1 MIFVKKYV
9 VFALLGILVFS
20 CKKDVPPVKPT
31 ATGSI
36 STSKR
41 LLICNEG
48 NFNGSNATI
57 TLFDP
62 LSGSVIPDV
71 YGPANSNQYI
81 GDVVQSGVKFN
92 GNYFWAVNHSGKIV
106 VTDKNFI
113 KRASISGFISPRYIE
128 FVSNN
133 KAYVSNLQLNNNVAN
148 YIQVLDV
155 NTNSISKTIRLDGWT
170 EQMAQ
175 SYGKVYVCNQRK
187 KYVYVI
193 NASTDLLYDSIFV
206 NATNDC
212 IVKDKNEKL
221 WVSCNADSVN
231 NIPSRLV
238 KINPLTDSIESDI
251 SLQTIHNSVTHL
263 SINGSGDVLYC
274 LLSDLY
280 KIPITATSIPI
291 TPLIVQG
298 ASVFYGLCIDPDD
311 GTIYIADA
319 IDYNQN
325 GSILRYKS
333 DGTLVSTFK
342 SGIIPGYMWLDE

>member
-1 MIFVKKYV
+1 MILLRKYIPV
-9 VFALLGILVFS
+9 IILLVIVAS
-20 CKKDVPPVKPT
+20 CKKDVPPQKPT

-41 LLICNEG
+41 LIICNEG
-48 NFNGSNATI
+48 NFGQSNATI
-57 TLFDP
+57 TLYDP
-62 LSGSVIPDV
+62 ASGSIVPDA

-81 GDVVQSGVKFN
+81 GDVIQNGIKFN
-92 GNYFWAVNHSGKIV
+92 ENYFWAVNHSGKIV

-113 KRASISGFISPRYIE
+113 KLASVGGFISPRYIV

-148 YIQVLDV
+148 YIQVLNV

-170 EQMAQ
+170 EQMVQ

-193 NASTDLLYDSIFV
+193 DASTDLLSDSIFV
-206 NATNDC
+206 NATNAC
-212 IVKDKNEKL
+212 IVKDRNEKL

-231 NIPSRLV
+231 NIPARLL
-238 KINPLTDSIESDI
+238 KINPINDSVESDI
-251 SLQTIHNSVTHL
+251 SLQTTHNSVSQL
-263 SINGSGDVLYC
+263 KINGSGNTLYY
-274 LLSDLY
+274 LLNDLF
-280 KIPITATSIPI
+280 KFSISATSPSATFIQ
-291 TPLIVQG
+291 QG
-298 ASVFYGLCIDPDD
+298 TRVFYGLCIDPDD
-311 GTIYIADA
+311 ETIYIADA

-333 DGTLVSTFK
+333 DGTFVSTFK
-342 SGIIPGYMWLDE
+342 SGIIPGYMWVDE